1 MTLKLLCSDFLGNSP
16 LLKHLG
22 EAGLL
27 HDVSALL
34 ARARSRDEGNLQK
47 IQTQAKGASLLKYKL
62 YLSYRSSNVS
72 YIGSYLPLQVKV
84 CLAFDCFCTMYS

>member
-1 MTLKLLCSDFLGNSP
+1 MTGKPLWLDFLGNSP

-34 ARARSRDEGNLQK
+34 ARARSRDEGNLRK
-47 IQTQAKGASLLKYKL
+47 IQTQAKGASLFA
-62 YLSYRSSNVS
+62 SH
-72 YIGSYLPLQVKV
+72 IGPVMTLFIRVLEDLECPGI
-84 CLAFDCFCTMYS
+84 

>member
-1 MTLKLLCSDFLGNSP
+1 MFYMSSFEIILCEMNFSDHSDHSP

-27 HDVSALL
+27 KDVSALV

-47 IQTQAKGASLLKYKL
+47 LQAQAKGIS
-62 YLSYRSSNVS
+62 
-72 YIGSYLPLQVKV
+72 G
-84 CLAFDCFCTMYS
+84 F

>member
-1 MTLKLLCSDFLGNSP
+1 MYLTFFLFWFPEFLGNSP

-34 ARARSRDEGNLQK
+34 ARARSRDEGNLRK
-47 IQTQAKGASLLKYKL
+47 IQSQAKGRFAGL
-62 YLSYRSSNVS
+62 SNVPNCNFRAM
-72 YIGSYLPLQVKV
+72 LFP
-84 CLAFDCFCTMYS
+84 

>member
-1 MTLKLLCSDFLGNSP
+1 MTLKRLFSDFLGNSP

-34 ARARSRDEGNLQK
+34 ARARSRDEGNLRK
-47 IQTQAKGASLLKYKL
+47 IQTQAKGASLLNTSHIGL
-62 YLSYRSSNVS
+62 VMFPILVPTCLSRYE
-72 YIGSYLPLQVKV
+72 
-84 CLAFDCFCTMYS
+84 LA